1 LTLPVGVLSV
11 IVITSVK
18 REKGAKMRASSGV
31 VPPAIPMNREESIAM
46 RRLPLIVVIVASV
59 VSATAAPEEKFTVSG
74 FGGYPIS
81 NSITSM
87 WLAGPDHRPL
97 IMVYFH
103 GPEEWHN
110 TKWKVDSKFEK
121 GKPGWAEL
129 QSEKVTLRLSMNTET
144 GEAEVQSGKFKIN
157 ESNTFLVL
165 HTGESSVPQKII
177 SLGIFD
183 LPASKD
189 QPASVLLLQ
198 ANPQLMERINKEAA
212 AGTH

>member
-1 LTLPVGVLSV
+1 MRRAAVLYVLPFL
-11 IVITSVK
+11 
-18 REKGAKMRASSGV
+18 
-31 VPPAIPMNREESIAM
+31 MNREESIVM
-46 RRLPLIVVIVASV
+46 RRLPLIVVIVALV
-59 VSATAAPEEKFTVSG
+59 VSAIAAPEEKFTVSG

-81 NSITSM
+81 HSITSM

-144 GEAEVQSGKFKIN
+144 GEAEVQSGKFKIS

-165 HTGESSVPQKII
+165 HTGEPSVPQKIV

-198 ANPQLMERINKEAA
+198 ANPQLMERIRKEAA
-212 AGTH
+212 AGDH

>member
-1 LTLPVGVLSV
+1 
-11 IVITSVK
+11 
-18 REKGAKMRASSGV
+18 
-31 VPPAIPMNREESIAM
+31 M
-46 RRLPLIVVIVASV
+46 RRLSLIAVIIALVAP
-59 VSATAAPEEKFTVSG
+59 ATAGPEEKFTVSG

-81 NSITSM
+81 HSIESM

-97 IMVYFH
+97 LMVYFH

-121 GKPGWAEL
+121 GKPGWVEL

-144 GEAEVQSGKFKIN
+144 GEAGVQSDKFKIS

-165 HTGESSVPQKII
+165 HAGEPSVPQKII

-183 LPASKD
+183 LPVSKD
-189 QPASVLLLQ
+189 QPASVLLLR
-198 ANPQLMERINKEAA
+198 ANPKLTERINKEVA
-212 AGTH
+212 AGDPS

>member
-1 LTLPVGVLSV
+1 MTDEKASV
-11 IVITSVK
+11 I
-18 REKGAKMRASSGV
+18 G
-31 VPPAIPMNREESIAM
+31 
-46 RRLPLIVVIVASV
+46 RLSLTVLIVTLVAS
-59 VSATAAPEEKFTVSG
+59 AIAGTDEKFTVSG

-81 NSITSM
+81 HRITSL

-97 IMVYFH
+97 LMVYFH

-129 QSEKVTLRLSMNTET
+129 QSEKATLRLSMNTET
-144 GEAEVQSGKFKIN
+144 GEAEVQSGKFKIS

-165 HTGESSVPQKII
+165 HAGEPSVPQKVIP
-177 SLGIFD
+177 LGVFD

-189 QPASVLLLQ
+189 QPASVLLLK
-198 ANPQLMERINKEAA
+198 ANPELMERINKEST
-212 AGTH
+212 AGDH

>member
-1 LTLPVGVLSV
+1 
-11 IVITSVK
+11 
-18 REKGAKMRASSGV
+18 
-31 VPPAIPMNREESIAM
+31 M
-46 RRLPLIVVIVASV
+46 RRLSLIVVIVALV
-59 VSATAAPEEKFTVSG
+59 VSAAPGEKFTVSG

-81 NSITSM
+81 HSITSM

-97 IMVYFH
+97 LMVYFH

-144 GEAEVQSGKFKIN
+144 GEAEVQSGKFKIS

-165 HTGESSVPQKII
+165 HTGEPSVPQKII

-189 QPASVLLLQ
+189 QPASVLLLR

-212 AGTH
+212 AGEPLAFCERDCQPAIGADNWRNIAVTPPNKRLRLVNTPDLNS

>member
-1 LTLPVGVLSV
+1 
-11 IVITSVK
+11 
-18 REKGAKMRASSGV
+18 
-31 VPPAIPMNREESIAM
+31 MNREKSIVM
-46 RRLPLIVVIVASV
+46 RRFPPIVVIVALV
-59 VSATAAPEEKFTVSG
+59 VSSIAAPEEKFTVSG

-81 NSITSM
+81 HNITSM

-103 GPEEWHN
+103 GPEDWHN

-129 QSEKVTLRLSMNTET
+129 QSEKTTPRLSMNTET
-144 GEAEVQSGKFKIN
+144 GEAEVQSRKFKIS

-165 HTGESSVPQKII
+165 HTGEPSVPQKII

-189 QPASVLLLQ
+189 QPASVLLLR

-212 AGTH
+212 AGDH

>member
-1 LTLPVGVLSV
+1 
-11 IVITSVK
+11 
-18 REKGAKMRASSGV
+18 
-31 VPPAIPMNREESIAM
+31 M
-46 RRLPLIVVIVASV
+46 RRLLLIAVIVALV
-59 VSATAAPEEKFTVSG
+59 APAIEGSEEKFSVSG
-74 FGGYPIS
+74 VGSYPIS
-81 NSITSM
+81 HSILSM
-87 WLAGPDHRPL
+87 WLAGPDRHPL
-97 IMVYFH
+97 LMVYFH

-144 GEAEVQSGKFKIN
+144 EEAGVQSSQFKIS

-165 HTGESSVPQKII
+165 HAGEPLVPQKII
-177 SLGIFD
+177 SLGVFD

-198 ANPQLMERINKEAA
+198 ANPELAKRIDKEVA
-212 AGTH
+212 AGDR